1 MNAANSHLRN
11 DGDRAAGAAN
21 RAPVA
26 SALGRSMV
34 GCLLAMMVI
43 ALYTQ
48 ILLPGAGGAG
58 RGTPA
63 AVLFR
68 GVVFG
73 LINALTA
80 AGIILVYRTLRVINF
95 AQTAIG
101 AAGAI
106 LTFNFVQ
113 YTAVPFPIAFVL
125 GLGLSALVGVTLDLS
140 LVRRFFH
147 APRLVLTVV
156 TIVVAGF
163 LSQTS
168 ASLVSKL
175 PFFPDADTLD
185 LTREL
190 GTNSIRDQLPFG
202 GFNFEVGSYATRFGF
217 PEIFAIEVAVLL
229 LLGLAAFFRFTRSG
243 VAVRAMAENTERAA
257 LLGISVG
264 RLSTLVWGLAG
275 LLAGAGVTLTGTVDT
290 PGAAAG
296 FAPSVLLPA
305 LAAAVVG
312 RMRSL
317 PTTVFA
323 AVGISVVNE
332 ATRFSLAKDRALV
345 DLGLLVLI
353 AAGLVLQQRKGL
365 RGGDE
370 AATAW
375 QASEEQRPIPRE
387 LLTVPSVRIARR
399 VLIAIGLLVVGIFPF
414 VASTGQTNLGG
425 VIALNAIVALSLVVL
440 TGWAGQVSLGQ
451 FAFVAVGGV
460 LGGALTAKVGLTF
473 WLAVPLA
480 AALTAGF
487 AVIVGLPALRIK
499 GLFLAV
505 TTFAF
510 AVAVRSLL
518 FDPRYFDWLLP
529 DAVERP
535 TLFFFDFGD
544 EKSMYFLCL
553 AALVAAIVVVV
564 NVRKSRFGR
573 VLIALRESEQNV
585 AAFGIAA
592 TRMRLAAFAFSGALA
607 GFSGAIFAHQQR
619 GLNAASFAA
628 TASIDIFVL
637 AVLGGIGSVNGALL
651 GSLYVNVTKYFIT
664 SPLFAGIV
672 GSGGTL
678 LLLYISPGGLVSLVA
693 KFRDACLRIVAQR
706 RQLVVPSLF
715 ADYDPE
721 ALERKLIP
729 LAEASGSSGLGALP
743 ADVRFSLESGLYQG
757 RGVRIFGPTAEKKEA
772 KEAAAIGAA
781 GKRAAEDEHQTN
793 GSAS

>member
-1 MNAANSHLRN
+1 VNGAR
-11 DGDRAAGAAN
+11 RAVLGW
-21 RAPVA
+21 
-26 SALGRSMV
+26 ALSV
-34 GCLLAMMVI
+34 MVI

-48 ILLPGAGGAG
+48 ILLPGAAGAG
-58 RGTPA
+58 RGTPGA
-63 AVLFR
+63 ILFR
-68 GVVFG
+68 GLVYG
-73 LINALTA
+73 LVNALTA

-106 LTFNFVQ
+106 LTFDFVQ
-113 YTAVPFPIAFVL
+113 YTRVPFPVAFLL
-125 GLGLSALVGVTLDLS
+125 GLGLSALVGVALDLS
-140 LVRRFFH
+140 LVRRFFQ

-168 ASLVSKL
+168 ASLVAKL
-175 PFFPDADTLD
+175 PFFPKAGSLSIVDTL
-185 LTREL
+185 
-190 GTNSIRDQLPFG
+190 GTKPIRDQLPFG
-202 GFNFEVGSYATRFGF
+202 GFHFTVGGYGARFGF
-217 PEIFAIEVAVLL
+217 PEVFSIEVAILL

-275 LLAGAGVTLTGTVDT
+275 LLAGASVTLTGALTQ

-296 FAPSVLLPA
+296 FAPGVLLPA

-323 AVGISVVNE
+323 AVAISVVTQ
-332 ATRFSLAKDRALV
+332 ATQFSLDKDKALV
-345 DLGLLVLI
+345 DFGLLVLI
-353 AAGLVLQQRKGL
+353 AAGLLVQQRKAL

-370 AATAW
+370 VASAW
-375 QASEEQRPIPRE
+375 QASEEQRPIPKE
-387 LLTVPSVRIARR
+387 LLTVPAVRLTRR
-399 VLIAIGLLVVGIFPF
+399 VLIVVGLLFVGIYPF
-414 VASTGQTNLGG
+414 VTSTGQTNLGG
-425 VIALNAIVALSLVVL
+425 IIALNAIVALSLVVL

-451 FAFVAVGGV
+451 FAFVAVGAV
-460 LGGALTAKVGLTF
+460 VAGALTARVGMTF
-473 WLAVPLA
+473 WLALPLA
-480 AALTAGF
+480 TAFTAAF
-487 AVIVGLPALRIK
+487 AVLVGLPALRIK

-510 AVAVRSLL
+510 AVAVHSLL
-518 FDPRYFDWLLP
+518 FEPRYFSWLLP
-529 DAVERP
+529 RAIERP

-544 EKSMYFLCL
+544 ERSMYFLCV
-553 AALVAAIVVVV
+553 AALVASIVVVV

-592 TRMRLAAFAFSGALA
+592 VRMRLAAFAFSGALA
-607 GFSGAIFAHQQR
+607 GFAGAIFAHQQR
-619 GLNAASFAA
+619 GLNADSFAA

-651 GSLYVNVTKYFIT
+651 GSFYFNVSRYFIH
-664 SPLFAGIV
+664 SALFAGIV

-678 LLLYISPGGLVSLVA
+678 LLLYVSPGGLVSLVA
-693 KFRDACLRIVAQR
+693 KLRDACLRIVAQR
-706 RQLVVPSLF
+706 RQMVVPSLF

-721 ALERKLIP
+721 ALERRLIP
-729 LAEASGSSGLGALP
+729 LAEASGNSGLGALP
-743 ADVRFSLESGLYQG
+743 PDARFSLASGLYQG
-757 RGVRIFGPTAEKKEA
+757 RGVRIFGRTEEPREA

-781 GKRAAEDEHQTN
+781 GKRSEDEFN
-793 GSAS
+793 ASANAPDGRTS

>member
-1 MNAANSHLRN
+1 VN
-11 DGDRAAGAAN
+11 GA
-21 RAPVA
+21 RRG
-26 SALGRSMV
+26 ALGWALAVMV
-34 GCLLAMMVI
+34 M

-48 ILLPGAGGAG
+48 ILLPGTGGTG
-58 RGTPA
+58 RGTPGA
-63 AVLFR
+63 ILFR

-73 LINALTA
+73 LVNALTA
-80 AGIILVYRTLRVINF
+80 AGIILIYRTLRVINF

-113 YTAVPFPIAFVL
+113 YTEVPFPIAFVL
-125 GLGLSALVGVTLDLS
+125 GLGLSALVGVVLDLS

-168 ASLVSKL
+168 SSIVARL
-175 PFFPDADTLD
+175 PFFPRAETLSVID
-185 LTREL
+185 SIGNRP
-190 GTNSIRDQLPFG
+190 IRDQLPFG
-202 GFNFEVGSYATRFGF
+202 GFHFEIGSYAQRFGF
-217 PEIFAIEVAVLL
+217 PELFAIEVAILL

-264 RLSTLVWGLAG
+264 RLSTLVWALAG
-275 LLAGAGVTLTGTVDT
+275 LLAGASVACIGFIDRPGV
-290 PGAAAG
+290 AAG
-296 FAPSVLLPA
+296 FAPGVLLPA
-305 LAAAVVG
+305 LAAAVIG

-317 PTTVFA
+317 PVTVFA
-323 AVGISVVNE
+323 AVAISVVSE
-332 ATRFSLAKDRALV
+332 ATRFSLDKDKALV

-353 AAGLVLQQRKGL
+353 AAGLLLQQRKAL

-375 QASEEQRPIPRE
+375 QASEEQRPIPKE

-399 VLIAIGLLVVGIFPF
+399 VLVVAGLLAVVIFPF
-414 VASTGQTNLGG
+414 VTSTGQTNLGG
-425 VIALNAIVALSLVVL
+425 IIALNSIVALSLVVL

-460 LGGALTAKVGLTF
+460 IGGALTAKVGLTF
-473 WLAVPLA
+473 WLAVPVSA
-480 AALTAGF
+480 AFTAAF
-487 AVIVGLPALRIK
+487 AVVVGLPALRIR

-510 AVAVRSLL
+510 AVAVRSVL
-518 FDPRYFDWLLP
+518 FEPRYFGWLLP
-529 DAVERP
+529 QAVERP

-544 EKSMYFLCL
+544 ERSMYFLCV
-553 AALVAAIVVVV
+553 AALVLSIVVVL

-585 AAFGIAA
+585 AAFGIGAV
-592 TRMRLAAFAFSGALA
+592 RMRLAAFAFAGALA
-607 GFSGAIFAHQQR
+607 GFAGAIFAHQQR
-619 GLNAASFAA
+619 GLNADSFGA

-637 AVLGGIGSVNGALL
+637 AVLGGIGSVPGALL
-651 GSLYVNVTKYFIT
+651 GALYFNATKYFIT
-664 SPLFAGIV
+664 SPLFAGII
-672 GSGGTL
+672 GAGGTL
-678 LLLYISPGGLVSLVA
+678 LLLYVSPGGLVSLVA

-706 RQLVVPSLF
+706 RQMVVPSLF

-721 ALERKLIP
+721 AMERKLIP
-729 LAEASGSSGLGALP
+729 LAEASGNSGLGALP
-743 ADVRFSLESGLYQG
+743 PDARFSLESGLYQG
-757 RGVRIFGPTAEKKEA
+757 RGVRIFGRPDEPKEA

-781 GKRAAEDEHQTN
+781 GKRAAEDEHHGN
-793 GSAS
+793 GGMS

>member
-1 MNAANSHLRN
+1 VN
-11 DGDRAAGAAN
+11 GARKATLGW
-21 RAPVA
+21 
-26 SALGRSMV
+26 ALSVM
-34 GCLLAMMVI
+34 AI

-48 ILLPGAGGAG
+48 ILLPGAGGVG
-58 RGTPA
+58 RGTPG

-68 GVVFG
+68 GLVFG
-73 LINALTA
+73 LVNALTA

-106 LTFNFVQ
+106 LTFDFVQ
-113 YTAVPFPIAFVL
+113 YTKVPFPVAFAL
-125 GLGLSALVGVTLDLS
+125 GLGLSALVGVTLDLA

-168 ASLVSKL
+168 AGLVGRL
-175 PFFPDADTLD
+175 PFFPKAETLD
-185 LTREL
+185 ITRSL
-190 GTNSIRDQLPFG
+190 GVNSIRDQLPFG
-202 GFNFEVGSYATRFGF
+202 GFHFQVGSYADRFGF
-217 PEIFAIEVAVLL
+217 PEVFAIEVAILL

-275 LLAGAGVTLTGTVDT
+275 LL
-290 PGAAAG
+290 
-296 FAPSVLLPA
+296 
-305 LAAAVVG
+305 
-312 RMRSL
+312 
-317 PTTVFA
+317 
-323 AVGISVVNE
+323 
-332 ATRFSLAKDRALV
+332 
-345 DLGLLVLI
+345 
-353 AAGLVLQQRKGL
+353 LQQRKAL

-370 AATAW
+370 VASAW
-375 QASEEQRPIPRE
+375 QASEEQRPIPKE
-387 LLTVPSVRIARR
+387 LLGVPAVRITRR
-399 VLIAIGLLVVGIFPF
+399 VLVIAGLLFIAIYPF
-414 VASTGQTNLGG
+414 VTSTGQTNLGG
-425 VIALNAIVALSLVVL
+425 IIALNAIVALSLVVL

-451 FAFVAVGGV
+451 FAFVAVGAV
-460 LGGALTAKVGLTF
+460 MAGAFTARVGMTF

-480 AALTAGF
+480 TVLTGAF
-487 AVIVGLPALRIK
+487 AVVVGLPALRIR

-518 FDPRYFDWLLP
+518 FEPRYFKWLLP
-529 DAVERP
+529 AAIDRP
-535 TLFFFDFGD
+535 TLFFFDFND
-544 EKSMYFLCL
+544 EKSMYFLCV
-553 AALVAAIVVVV
+553 AALVLSIVVVV

-592 TRMRLAAFAFSGALA
+592 VRMRLAAFAFSGALA
-607 GFSGAIFAHQQR
+607 GFAGAIFAHQQR
-619 GLNAASFAA
+619 GLNAESFAA
-628 TASIDIFVL
+628 GASIDIFVL

-651 GSLYVNVTKYFIT
+651 GSLYFNASRYFIH
-664 SPLFAGIV
+664 SALFAGIV

-678 LLLYISPGGLVSLVA
+678 LLLYVSPGGLISLVA

-706 RQLVVPSLF
+706 RQMVVPSLF

-721 ALERKLIP
+721 ALERRLIP
-729 LAEASGSSGLGALP
+729 LAEASGNSGLGALP
-743 ADVRFSLESGLYQG
+743 AGARFSLASGLYQG
-757 RGVRIFGPTAEKKEA
+757 RGIRIFGRTGEPKEA
-772 KEAAAIGAA
+772 REAAAIGAA
-781 GKRAAEDEHQTN
+781 GKRATEDEHN
-793 GSAS
+793 GNGRPS

>member
-1 MNAANSHLRN
+1 MTAAR
-11 DGDRAAGAAN
+11 RAALGWA
-21 RAPVA
+21 VA
-26 SALGRSMV
+26 VMV
-34 GCLLAMMVI
+34 M

-48 ILLPGAGGAG
+48 VLLPGAGGAG

-63 AVLFR
+63 AILFR
-68 GVVFG
+68 GVVYG
-73 LINALTA
+73 LVNALTA

-106 LTFNFVQ
+106 LTFDFVQ
-113 YTAVPFPIAFVL
+113 YTKVPFPIAFLL
-125 GLGLSALVGVTLDLS
+125 GLGLSALVGVVLDLS

-163 LSQTS
+163 LSQTT
-168 ASLVSKL
+168 AGLVGRL
-175 PFFPDADTLD
+175 PFFPKAETLTID
-185 LTREL
+185 KAL
-190 GTNSIRDQLPFG
+190 GTRPIHDQLPFPGFHFHIG
-202 GFNFEVGSYATRFGF
+202 GYGAPFGF
-217 PEIFAIEVAVLL
+217 PEVFSIEVAVLL
-229 LLGLAAFFRFTRSG
+229 LLALAAFFRFTRSG

-264 RLSTLVWGLAG
+264 RLSTLVWALAG
-275 LLAGAGVTLTGTVDT
+275 LLAGAGVTCTGALTY

-296 FAPSVLLPA
+296 FAPGVLLPA

-317 PTTVFA
+317 PTTVAA
-323 AVGISVVNE
+323 AVAISVVAQ
-332 ATRFSLAKDRALV
+332 ATQFSLDKDKALV
-345 DLGLLVLI
+345 DLGLLLVI
-353 AAGLVLQQRKGL
+353 AAGLLLQQRKAL

-370 AATAW
+370 VATAW
-375 QASEEQRPIPRE
+375 QASEEQRPIPKE
-387 LLTVPSVRIARR
+387 LLTVPSVRITRR
-399 VLIAIGLLVVGIFPF
+399 VLVVLGLLFVVIYPF

-425 VIALNAIVALSLVVL
+425 IIALNAIVALSLVVL

-451 FAFVAVGGV
+451 FAFVAVGAV
-460 LGGALTAKVGLTF
+460 LAGALTAKVGLSF

-480 AALTAGF
+480 SVLTAAF
-487 AVIVGLPALRIK
+487 AVVVGLPALRIR

-510 AVAVRSLL
+510 AVAVRSVL
-518 FDPRYFDWLLP
+518 FEPRYFKWLLP
-529 DAVERP
+529 GAIDRP

-544 EKSMYFLCL
+544 ERSMYFLCV
-553 AALVAAIVVVV
+553 AALVASIVVVV
-564 NVRKSRFGR
+564 NVRRSRFGR

-592 TRMRLAAFAFSGALA
+592 VRMRLAAFAFSGALA
-607 GFSGAIFAHQQR
+607 GFAGAIFAHQQR
-619 GLNAASFAA
+619 GLNPESFAA

-651 GSLYVNVTKYFIT
+651 GAFYFNVTRYFIH

-678 LLLYISPGGLVSLVA
+678 LLLYVAPGGLISLVA
-693 KFRDACLRIVAQR
+693 KLRDAGLRIVAQR
-706 RQLVVPSLF
+706 RQMVVPSLF
-715 ADYDPE
+715 ADYDPD
-721 ALERKLIP
+721 ALERRLIP
-729 LAEASGSSGLGALP
+729 LAEASSNSGLGALP
-743 ADVRFSLESGLYQG
+743 PDARFTLASGIYQG
-757 RGVRIFGPTAEKKEA
+757 RGVRIFGRTGEPKEA

-781 GKRAAEDEHQTN
+781 GKRAAEDEHHGQ
-793 GSAS
+793 GRAS

>member
-323 AVGISVVNE
+323 AVGISVVSE

-693 KFRDACLRIVAQR
+693 RFRDACLRIVAQR

>member
-1 MNAANSHLRN
+1 MNAAAR
-11 DGDRAAGAAN
+11 RA
-21 RAPVA
+21 
-26 SALGRSMV
+26 MV
-34 GCLLAMMVI
+34 GWALALMVI

-68 GVVFG
+68 GLVFG

-163 LSQTS
+163 LSETS
-168 ASLVSKL
+168 AGLVSRL

-185 LTREL
+185 IGRQL
-190 GTNSIRDQLPFG
+190 GVNPIRDQLPFG
-202 GFNFEVGSYATRFGF
+202 GFHFEIGSYATRFGF

-275 LLAGAGVTLTGTVDT
+275 VLAGASVTLIGTVDN

-317 PTTVFA
+317 PTTVLA
-323 AVGISVVNE
+323 AVAISMVSE
-332 ATRFSLAKDRALV
+332 ATRFSLTKDKPLV
-345 DLGLLVLI
+345 DLGLLLLI
-353 AAGLVLQQRKGL
+353 AAGLLLQQRKTL

-370 AATAW
+370 TVSAW
-375 QASEEQRPIPRE
+375 QASEEQRPIPKE

-460 LGGALTAKVGLTF
+460 LGGALTANVGLPF

-518 FDPRYFDWLLP
+518 FEARYFDWLLP

-535 TLFFFDFGD
+535 TLLFFDFGD
-544 EKSMYFLCL
+544 EKSMYFLCV

-619 GLNAASFAA
+619 GLNADSFGA

-729 LAEASGSSGLGALP
+729 LAEASGNSGLGALP
-743 ADVRFSLESGLYQG
+743 PDVRFSLESGLYQG
-757 RGVRIFGPTAEKKEA
+757 RGVRIFGPTAEPKEA

-781 GKRAAEDEHQTN
+781 GKRAAEDEH
-793 GSAS
+793 SANRSLS

>member
-1 MNAANSHLRN
+1 MNAAR
-11 DGDRAAGAAN
+11 RAALGWVLAVDDHRPLHAGAPA
-21 RAPVA
+21 R
-26 SALGRSMV
+26 GRRSR
-34 GCLLAMMVI
+34 
-43 ALYTQ
+43 
-48 ILLPGAGGAG
+48 PGHAGAI
-58 RGTPA
+58 
-63 AVLFR
+63 LFR
-68 GVVFG
+68 GLVFG
-73 LINALTA
+73 LVNALTA

-101 AAGAI
+101 AAGAV

-113 YTAVPFPIAFVL
+113 YTKVPFPIAFVL
-125 GLGLSALVGVTLDLS
+125 GLALSALVGVVLDLS
-140 LVRRFFH
+140 LVRRFFN

-168 ASLVSKL
+168 AQIVGRL
-175 PFFPDADTLD
+175 PFFPRADTLS
-185 LTREL
+185 LAETL
-190 GTNSIRDQLPFG
+190 GNRSIRDLLPFG
-202 GFNFEVGSYATRFGF
+202 GFHFRVGSYGAPFGF
-217 PEIFAIEVAVLL
+217 PEVFAIEVAILL

-264 RLSTLVWGLAG
+264 RLSTLVWALAG
-275 LLAGAGVTLTGTVDT
+275 VLAGASVTLTGALTQ

-317 PTTVFA
+317 PTTVLA
-323 AVGISVVNE
+323 ALAISVVSQ
-332 ATRFSLAKDRALV
+332 ATQFSLDKDKALV
-345 DLGLLVLI
+345 DFGLLVLI
-353 AAGLVLQQRKGL
+353 GVGLLVQQRKAL

-375 QASEEQRPIPRE
+375 QASEEQRPIPKE
-387 LLTVPSVRIARR
+387 LLTVSAVRLTRR
-399 VLIAIGLLVVGIFPF
+399 VLIVLGLVAVGVFPF
-414 VASTGQTNLGG
+414 VTSTGQTNLGG
-425 VIALNAIVALSLVVL
+425 IIALNAIVALSLVVL

-451 FAFVAVGGV
+451 FAFVGVGAVVAGS
-460 LGGALTAKVGLTF
+460 LTAKVGLTF

-480 AALTAGF
+480 AAFTAVF
-487 AVIVGLPALRIK
+487 AVVVGLPALRIR

-510 AVAVRSLL
+510 AVSVRSLL
-518 FDPRYFDWLLP
+518 FEPRYFGWLLP
-529 DAVERP
+529 DAIDRP

-544 EKSMYFLCL
+544 EKSMYFLCV
-553 AALVAAIVVVV
+553 AALVVSIVVVV

-585 AAFGIAA
+585 AAFGIDAA
-592 TRMRLAAFAFSGALA
+592 RMRLAAFAFSGALA
-607 GFSGAIFAHQQR
+607 GFAGAIFAHQQR
-619 GLNAASFAA
+619 GLNADSFAA

-651 GSLYVNVTKYFIT
+651 GSFYFNVSRYFIT
-664 SPLFAGIV
+664 SALFAGIV

-678 LLLYISPGGLVSLVA
+678 LLLYVAPGGLVSLVA
-693 KFRDACLRIVAQR
+693 KLRDACLRIVAQR
-706 RQLVVPSLF
+706 RQMVVPSLF
-715 ADYDPE
+715 ADYDPD
-721 ALERKLIP
+721 ALERRLIP
-729 LAEASGSSGLGALP
+729 LAEASGNSGLGAMP
-743 ADVRFSLESGLYQG
+743 ADARFSLASGLYQG
-757 RGVRIFGPTAEKKEA
+757 RGVRIFGRPDNVKEA

-781 GKRAAEDEHQTN
+781 GKRAAEDEHN
-793 GSAS
+793 GHGRVS

>member
-1 MNAANSHLRN
+1 VNALR
-11 DGDRAAGAAN
+11 RAALGW
-21 RAPVA
+21 
-26 SALGRSMV
+26 ALST
-34 GCLLAMMVI
+34 MVI

-48 ILLPGAGGAG
+48 VLLPGAGGTG
-58 RGTPA
+58 RGTPGA
-63 AVLFR
+63 ILFR
-68 GVVFG
+68 GLVFG
-73 LINALTA
+73 LVNALTA

-113 YTAVPFPIAFVL
+113 YTEVPFPIAFGL

-168 ASLVSKL
+168 ASIVARL
-175 PFFPDADTLD
+175 PFFPRADTLSI
-185 LTREL
+185 TETL
-190 GTNSIRDQLPFG
+190 GTRSIRDQLPFG
-202 GFNFEVGSYATRFGF
+202 GFHFEIGGYATRFGF
-217 PEIFAIEVAVLL
+217 PEIFAIEIAILL

-275 LLAGAGVTLTGTVDT
+275 LLAGASVTLTGALTQ

-323 AVGISVVNE
+323 AIAISVVTQ
-332 ATRFSLAKDRALV
+332 ATQFSLDKDKALV
-345 DLGLLVLI
+345 DFGLLVLI
-353 AAGLVLQQRKGL
+353 AAGLLIQQRKAL

-370 AATAW
+370 VASAW

-387 LLTVPSVRIARR
+387 LLTVPSVRITRR
-399 VLIAIGLLVVGIFPF
+399 VLVVVGLLLVGIFPF
-414 VASTGQTNLGG
+414 VTSTGQTNLGG
-425 VIALNAIVALSLVVL
+425 IIALNAIVALSLVVL

-480 AALTAGF
+480 AALTAAF
-487 AVIVGLPALRIK
+487 AVVVGLPALRIR

-518 FDPRYFDWLLP
+518 FEPRYFDWLLP
-529 DAVERP
+529 QAVERP

-544 EKSMYFLCL
+544 EKSMYFLCV
-553 AALVAAIVVVV
+553 AALVLSIVIVV

-585 AAFGIAA
+585 AAFGIGAV
-592 TRMRLAAFAFSGALA
+592 RMRLAAFAFSGALA
-607 GFSGAIFAHQQR
+607 GFAGAIFAHQQR
-619 GLNAASFAA
+619 GLNAESFAA

-651 GSLYVNVTKYFIT
+651 GSLYFNATKYFIT

-678 LLLYISPGGLVSLVA
+678 LLLYVSPGGLVSLVA

-706 RQLVVPSLF
+706 RQMVVPSLF

-721 ALERKLIP
+721 AMERKLIP
-729 LAEASGSSGLGALP
+729 LAEASGNSGLGALP
-743 ADVRFSLESGLYQG
+743 AHARFSLESGLYQG
-757 RGVRIFGPTAEKKEA
+757 RGVRIFGRTAEPKEA
-772 KEAAAIGAA
+772 REAAAIGAA
-781 GKRAAEDEHQTN
+781 GKRAEEDEHN
-793 GSAS
+793 GPGRTS

>member
-1 MNAANSHLRN
+1 MTGAR
-11 DGDRAAGAAN
+11 RAALGWA
-21 RAPVA
+21 VA
-26 SALGRSMV
+26 VMV
-34 GCLLAMMVI
+34 M

-58 RGTPA
+58 RGTPGA
-63 AVLFR
+63 ILFR
-68 GVVFG
+68 GIVFG
-73 LINALTA
+73 LVNALTA

-106 LTFNFVQ
+106 LTFDFVQ
-113 YTAVPFPIAFVL
+113 YTKVPFPIAFVL
-125 GLGLSALVGVTLDLS
+125 GLGLSALVGVVLDVS
-140 LVRRFFH
+140 LVRRFFN

-168 ASLVSKL
+168 GQLVARL
-175 PFFPDADTLD
+175 PFFPKADTLSIAD
-185 LTREL
+185 SSGAR
-190 GTNSIRDQLPFG
+190 SIRDLLPFG
-202 GFNFEVGSYATRFGF
+202 GFHFRVGGYPAPFGF
-217 PEIFAIEVAVLL
+217 PEVFAIEVAILL

-264 RLSTLVWGLAG
+264 RLSTLVWALAG
-275 LLAGAGVTLTGTVDT
+275 LLAGASVTLTGALTL

-296 FAPSVLLPA
+296 FAPGVLLPA

-323 AVGISVVNE
+323 AMAISVVAE
-332 ATRFSLAKDRALV
+332 ASRFSLDKDRALV

-353 AAGLVLQQRKGL
+353 GVGLLLQQRKTL

-375 QASEEQRPIPRE
+375 QASEEQRPIPKE
-387 LLTVPSVRIARR
+387 LLTVPSVRLARR
-399 VLIAIGLLVVGIFPF
+399 VLVVVGLLAVGIFPF
-414 VASTGQTNLGG
+414 LASTGQTNLGG

-451 FAFVAVGGV
+451 FAFVAVGAV
-460 LGGALTAKVGLTF
+460 VAGALTSKVGLTF

-480 AALTAGF
+480 AAFTAAF
-487 AVIVGLPALRIK
+487 AVVVGLPALRIR

-510 AVAVRSLL
+510 AVAVRSML
-518 FDPRYFDWLLP
+518 FEPRYFKWLLP
-529 DAVERP
+529 DAIDRP

-544 EKSMYFLCL
+544 ERSMYFLCV
-553 AALVAAIVVVV
+553 AALVASIVVVL

-592 TRMRLAAFAFSGALA
+592 VRMRLAAFAFSGALA
-607 GFSGAIFAHQQR
+607 GFAGAIFAHQQR
-619 GLNAASFAA
+619 GLNAESFAA

-651 GSLYVNVTKYFIT
+651 GSFYFNATRYFIH
-664 SPLFAGIV
+664 SALFAGIV

-678 LLLYISPGGLVSLVA
+678 LLLYVSPGGLISLVA
-693 KFRDACLRIVAQR
+693 KLRDACLRIIAQR
-706 RQLVVPSLF
+706 RQMVVPSLF
-715 ADYDPE
+715 ADYDPD
-721 ALERKLIP
+721 ALERRLIP
-729 LAEASGSSGLGALP
+729 LAEASGNSGLGALP
-743 ADVRFSLESGLYQG
+743 ADARFSLASGLYQG
-757 RGVRIFGPTAEKKEA
+757 SGIRIFGRTGEPKAA
-772 KEAAAIGAA
+772 KEAVAIGAA
-781 GKRAAEDEHQTN
+781 GKRAAEDEHN
-793 GSAS
+793 GNGRAS

>member
-1 MNAANSHLRN
+1 VTGAR
-11 DGDRAAGAAN
+11 RAALGWA
-21 RAPVA
+21 VA
-26 SALGRSMV
+26 VMV
-34 GCLLAMMVI
+34 M

-58 RGTPA
+58 RGTPGA
-63 AVLFR
+63 ILFR
-68 GVVFG
+68 GIVFG
-73 LINALTA
+73 LVNALTA

-106 LTFNFVQ
+106 LTFDFVQ
-113 YTAVPFPIAFVL
+113 YTKVPFPIAFVL
-125 GLGLSALVGVTLDLS
+125 GLGLSALVGVVLDVS
-140 LVRRFFH
+140 LVRRFFN

-168 ASLVSKL
+168 GQLVARL
-175 PFFPDADTLD
+175 PFFPKADTLSIAD
-185 LTREL
+185 SSGAR
-190 GTNSIRDQLPFG
+190 SIRDLLPFG
-202 GFNFEVGSYATRFGF
+202 GFHFRVGGYPAPFGF
-217 PEIFAIEVAVLL
+217 PEVFAIEVAILL

-264 RLSTLVWGLAG
+264 RLSTLVWALAG
-275 LLAGAGVTLTGTVDT
+275 LLAGASVTLTGALTL

-296 FAPSVLLPA
+296 FAPGVLLPA

-323 AVGISVVNE
+323 AMAISVVAE
-332 ATRFSLAKDRALV
+332 ASRFSLDKDRALV

-353 AAGLVLQQRKGL
+353 GVGLLLQQRKTL

-375 QASEEQRPIPRE
+375 QASEEQRPIPKE
-387 LLTVPSVRIARR
+387 LLTVPSVRLTRR
-399 VLIAIGLLVVGIFPF
+399 VLVVVGLLAVGIFPF
-414 VASTGQTNLGG
+414 LASTGQTNLGG

-451 FAFVAVGGV
+451 FAFVAVGAV
-460 LGGALTAKVGLTF
+460 VAGALTSKVGLTF

-480 AALTAGF
+480 AAFTAAF
-487 AVIVGLPALRIK
+487 AVVVGLPALRIR

-510 AVAVRSLL
+510 AVAVRSML
-518 FDPRYFDWLLP
+518 FEPRYFKWLLP
-529 DAVERP
+529 DAIDRP

-544 EKSMYFLCL
+544 ERSMYFLCV
-553 AALVAAIVVVV
+553 AALVASIVVVL

-592 TRMRLAAFAFSGALA
+592 VRMRLAAFAFSGALA
-607 GFSGAIFAHQQR
+607 GFAGAIFAHQQR
-619 GLNAASFAA
+619 GLNAESFAA

-651 GSLYVNVTKYFIT
+651 GSFYFNATRYFIH
-664 SPLFAGIV
+664 SALFAGIV

-678 LLLYISPGGLVSLVA
+678 LLLYVSPGGLISLVA
-693 KFRDACLRIVAQR
+693 KLRDACLRIIAQR
-706 RQLVVPSLF
+706 RQMVVPSLF
-715 ADYDPE
+715 ADYDPD
-721 ALERKLIP
+721 ALERRLIP
-729 LAEASGSSGLGALP
+729 LAEASGNSGLGALP
-743 ADVRFSLESGLYQG
+743 ADARFSLASGLYQG
-757 RGVRIFGPTAEKKEA
+757 SGIRIFGRTGEPKAA
-772 KEAAAIGAA
+772 KEAVAIGAA
-781 GKRAAEDEHQTN
+781 GKRAAEDEHN
-793 GSAS
+793 GNGRAS

>member
-1 MNAANSHLRN
+1 MNGAR
-11 DGDRAAGAAN
+11 RAAVGW
-21 RAPVA
+21 
-26 SALGRSMV
+26 ALTV
-34 GCLLAMMVI
+34 MVI

-58 RGTPA
+58 RGTPGA
-63 AVLFR
+63 ILFR

-73 LINALTA
+73 LVNALTA
-80 AGIILVYRTLRVINF
+80 AGIILIYRTLRVINF

-125 GLGLSALVGVTLDLS
+125 GLGASALVGVVLDLS
-140 LVRRFFH
+140 LVRRFFQ

-168 ASLVSKL
+168 ASIVAAL
-175 PFFPDADTLD
+175 PFFPDADTL
-185 LTREL
+185 TIGQSL
-190 GTNSIRDQLPFG
+190 GVDSIRNQLPFA
-202 GFNFEVGSYATRFGF
+202 GFHFEVGSYATRFGF
-217 PEIFAIEVAVLL
+217 PEIFAIEVAIVL

-264 RLSTLVWGLAG
+264 RLSTLVWALTGV
-275 LLAGAGVTLTGTVDT
+275 LAGASVTLTGALTQ
-290 PGAAAG
+290 PGVAAG

-323 AVGISVVNE
+323 AIAISLVTE
-332 ATRFSLAKDRALV
+332 ATRFSLDKDKALV
-345 DLGLLVLI
+345 DLGLLVVI
-353 AAGLVLQQRKGL
+353 AAGLLVQQRKTL

-370 AATAW
+370 VATAW
-375 QASEEQRPIPRE
+375 QASEEQRPIPKE
-387 LLTVPSVRIARR
+387 LLSVPSVRIARR
-399 VLIAIGLLVVGIFPF
+399 TLIVVGLLAVGIFPF
-414 VASTGQTNLGG
+414 VTSTGQTNLGG
-425 VIALNAIVALSLVVL
+425 IIALHAIVALSLVVL

-460 LGGALTAKVGLTF
+460 LGGALTAKLGLTF

-480 AALTAGF
+480 TALTGAF
-487 AVIVGLPALRIK
+487 AVVVGLPALRIK

-510 AVAVRSLL
+510 AVAVRSML
-518 FDPRYFDWLLP
+518 FDRRYFGWLLP
-529 DAVERP
+529 DAIDRP
-535 TLFFFDFGD
+535 TLLFFDFGD
-544 EKSMYFLCL
+544 EKSMYFLCV
-553 AALVAAIVVVV
+553 AALVASIIVVV

-573 VLIALRESEQNV
+573 VLIAMRESEQNV
-585 AAFGIAA
+585 SAFGIAA
-592 TRMRLAAFAFSGALA
+592 VRMRLAAFAFSGALA
-607 GFSGAIFAHQQR
+607 GFAGAIFAHHQR
-619 GLNAASFAA
+619 GLNPDSFAA

-651 GSLYVNVTKYFIT
+651 GSFYFNMSRYFIT

-678 LLLYISPGGLVSLVA
+678 LLLYVSPGGLVSLVA

-706 RQLVVPSLF
+706 RQMVVPSLF
-715 ADYDPE
+715 ADYDPD
-721 ALERKLIP
+721 AMERRLIP
-729 LAEASGSSGLGALP
+729 MAEASGSSGLGALP
-743 ADVRFSLESGLYQG
+743 PDARFSLASGLYQG
-757 RGVRIFGPTAEKKEA
+757 RGIRIFGRPDDVKEA

-781 GKRAAEDEHQTN
+781 GKRAAEDLSSN
-793 GSAS
+793 GERT